1 MTIVGPPFSLA
12 GGNWKETGG
21 RLLDRLGLGRP
32 ELRAWALYD
41 WANSAFMTTIIAAV
55 FPVYF
60 NKVAAADLPA
70 GDKLTLYSGA
80 TTVALLIIAVLSP
93 FLGALADYSGTK
105 KKMLGFFLALGVLAT
120 SGLVFVERGDW
131 MLAIGLFILGNIGI
145 SGSFVFYDSLLPHVA
160 GPEEMDRVSTA
171 GYALGYLGGGL
182 LLALNVAWILNPGF
196 FGLSGPDMAA
206 RLSFLSV
213 GLWWLGFSIPLF
225 LKVAE
230 PPRRIEADERPEEWA
245 VRVAFQRLRETFLE
259 LRLYKNAF
267 LMLLAFL
274 IYNDGI
280 NTIIRMAAVYGESIG
295 LAANSLIVA
304 ILLVQFVGIPFSFAF
319 GRLAARLGGKQAIFL
334 ALLVYVVITVLA
346 YRMRTMFHFY
356 LLAVLV
362 AMVQGGSQALSRSLF
377 AGMIPKHKSSEFF
390 GFFGVTEKFAG
401 IFGPAL
407 FAVFTAATRSG
418 RSAILSLIVFFLV
431 GAGLLFFVNVPEGQ
445 RAAREAEKRLRKA

>member
-1 MTIVGPPFSLA
+1 VKQNG
-12 GGNWKETGG
+12 ET
-21 RLLDRLGLGRP
+21 LLDRLGLGRP

-60 NKVAAADLPA
+60 NKVAAADLAP
-70 GDKLTLYSGA
+70 DEKLTLFSGA
-80 TTVALLIIAVLSP
+80 TTAALVIIAVISP
-93 FLGALADYSGTK
+93 FLGALADYAGIK
-105 KKMLGFFLALGVLAT
+105 KRMLGYFLTLGVLAT
-120 SGLVFVERGDW
+120 CGLFFVERGDW
-131 MLAIGLFILGNIGI
+131 LPAIGLFILGNIGI

-160 GPEEMDRVSTA
+160 APEELDRVSTA

-182 LLALNVAWILNPGF
+182 LLALNVAWILYPGF
-196 FGLSGPDMAA
+196 FGLSGPDLAA

-225 LKVAE
+225 RKVAE
-230 PPRRIEADERPEEWA
+230 PPRRIEADERGGEGA
-245 VRVAFQRLRETFLE
+245 AGIALRRLRETFQE

-274 IYNDGI
+274 VYNDGI
-280 NTIIRMAAVYGESIG
+280 NTIIRMAAIYGESIG

-304 ILLVQFVGIPFSFAF
+304 ILLVQFIGIPFSFAF
-319 GRLAARLGGKQAIFL
+319 GRLAARLGAKPAIFL
-334 ALLVYVVITVLA
+334 ALLVYIAITVLA
-346 YRMRTMFHFY
+346 YQMRTMLHFY
-356 LLAVLV
+356 FLAVLV

-390 GFFGVTEKFAG
+390 GFFGVAEKFAG

-407 FAVFTAATRSG
+407 FAAFTAVTRSG
-418 RSAILSLIVFFLV
+418 RSAILSVIVFFV
-431 GAGLLFFVNVPEGQ
+431 IGAFILFFVNVPEGQ
-445 RAAREAEKRLRKA
+445 RAAREAEERLHGV

>member
-1 MTIVGPPFSLA
+1 VKQTG
-12 GGNWKETGG
+12 ETFLG
-21 RLLDRLGLGRP
+21 RLGLGRP

-60 NKVAAADLPA
+60 SKVAAADLA
-70 GDKLTLYSGA
+70 ADEKLTLFSGA
-80 TTVALLIIAVLSP
+80 TTVALVIIAVISP
-93 FLGALADYSGTK
+93 FLGALADYAGIK

-120 SGLVFVERGDW
+120 CGLVFVEKGDW
-131 MLAIGLFILGNIGI
+131 HLAVVLFILGNIGI

-160 GPEEMDRVSTA
+160 APEELDRVSTA

-182 LLALNVAWILNPGF
+182 LLALNVAWILRPAF
-196 FGLSGPDMAA
+196 FGLSGPDVAA
-206 RLSFLSV
+206 RLSFFSV

-225 LKVAE
+225 QKVAE
-230 PPRRIEADERPEEWA
+230 PPRRFEADESPEEGAIRIAW
-245 VRVAFQRLRETFLE
+245 RRLRGTLQE
-259 LRLYKNAF
+259 LRLYRNAF

-295 LAANSLIVA
+295 LAADSLIVA
-304 ILLVQFVGIPFSFAF
+304 ILLVQFIGIPFSFAF
-319 GRLAARLGGKQAIFL
+319 GKLARRLGGKQAIFL
-334 ALLVYVVITVLA
+334 ALSIYLVITVLA
-346 YRMRTMFHFY
+346 YQMRTMLHFY

-377 AGMIPKHKSSEFF
+377 AAMIPRHKSSEFF

-407 FAVFTAATRSG
+407 FAALTAITRSG
-418 RSAILSLIVFFLV
+418 RSAILSVIFFFVV
-431 GAGLLFFVNVPEGQ
+431 GAVILFFVDVPAGQ
-445 RAAREAEKRLRKA
+445 RAAREAEERLHSA

>member
-1 MTIVGPPFSLA
+1 VNKSR
-12 GGNWKETGG
+12 ETF
-21 RLLDRLGLGRP
+21 LDRLGLGRP
-32 ELRAWALYD
+32 ALRAWALYD

-60 NKVAAADLPA
+60 NKVAAADLA
-70 GDKLTLYSGA
+70 ADEKLTLFSGA
-80 TTVALLIIAVLSP
+80 TTAALVIIAAISP
-93 FLGALADYSGTK
+93 FLGALADFAGIK
-105 KKMLGFFLALGVLAT
+105 KRMLGFFLALGVLAT
-120 SGLVFVERGDW
+120 SGLFWVERGDW
-131 MLAIGLFILGNIGI
+131 LLAIVLFILGNIGI

-160 GPEEMDRVSTA
+160 APEELDRVSTA

-182 LLALNVAWILNPGF
+182 LLALNVAWILKPGF
-196 FGLSGPDMAA
+196 FGLSGPDLAA

-225 LKVAE
+225 LTVPE
-230 PPRRIEADERPEEWA
+230 PPRRLEAGEQQGA
-245 VRVAFQRLRETFLE
+245 GAAGIAFRRLRETFQE

-280 NTIIRMAAVYGESIG
+280 NTIIRMAAIYGESIG

-304 ILLVQFVGIPFSFAF
+304 ILLVQFIGIPFSFAF
-319 GRLAARLGGKQAIFL
+319 GRLAQRLGGKRAIFL
-334 ALLVYVVITVLA
+334 ALAVYILITVLA
-346 YRMRTMFHFY
+346 YQMRTMLHFY

-377 AGMIPKHKSSEFF
+377 AAMIPKHKSSEFF

-407 FAVFTAATRSG
+407 FAAFTATTRSG
-418 RSAILSLIVFFLV
+418 RSAILSVIVFFV
-431 GAGLLFFVNVPEGQ
+431 AGAIILFFVNVPAGQ
-445 RAAREAEKRLRKA
+445 RTAREAEERIPGV